1 VSDVPDAEVESVKG
15 ELEALGL
22 GWSATSVRAGLVA
35 CTGNA
40 GCKFS
45 STDTKRHA
53 ADIAAYLD
61 AAGVRLDMP
70 VNIHLTGCPH
80 SCAQHYIGDVGLL
93 GTKVAVGEEMVEG
106 YHVYVGG
113 GCGPEQ
119 GIGREL
125 LRDVVASEVGPLL
138 ERMFRAYQQR
148 RHNVGDGG
156 TPESVLEFTRRHS
169 VEELREL
176 LQPEAAAA

>member
-1 VSDVPDAEVESVKG
+1 VKR

-22 GWSATSVRAGLVA
+22 GWSATAVRAGLVA

-53 ADIAAYLD
+53 ADIAACLD
-61 AAGVRLDMP
+61 AAGVRLDTP

-80 SCAQHYIGDVGLL
+80 SCAQHYIGDIGLL
-93 GTKVAVGEEMVEG
+93 GTKVSVGEEMVEG

-125 LRDVVASEVGPLL
+125 LRDVVASDVGPLL
-138 ERMFRAYQQR
+138 GRLFRVYQDHR
-148 RHNVGDGG
+148 RNDRNGA
-156 TPESVLEFTRRHS
+156 TAESFLEFTRRHS
-169 VEELREL
+169 VEELRHL
-176 LQPEAAAA
+176 LQPEAAVA